1 MPKQKVYIDMT
12 QTCREKIT
20 GWERF
25 AITLEDMLLSNPSAN
40 FDLSFLRFEKN
51 SSGRIDYLTNQLAW
65 YFRDAKN
72 GVIENDIF
80 HSGALPPPKGDFK
93 KTWTIHDDIIL
104 GGHKEYARS
113 GAVIWNTLGKKALKD
128 TNIFITP
135 TKYVA
140 SELMNLG
147 IPSSKI
153 EIISPA
159 ITEFKASP
167 TKPTK
172 FNGVKGEESPI
183 DGKFA
188 IIVGSIEKRKNPVFA
203 ANLALK
209 CGVTPVLVGG
219 FANLEAED
227 FPLGTL
233 FTGRC
238 SDSELLWLYENAEV
252 LITASFYEG
261 VNLPIFEALN
271 LGTKVVASDI
281 GVHKELTKGMV
292 QLFPFDLEEASKVL
306 RAVINSEFTGRVEL
320 PTPEQITKCYYD
332 VWDSLK

>member
-1 MPKQKVYIDMT
+1 MPKQKVFIDMT

-40 FDLSFLRFEKN
+40 LDLSFLRFEKN
-51 SSGRIDYLTNQLAW
+51 SSGRIDYLANQLTW
-65 YFRDAKN
+65 YFKDAKN
-72 GVIENDIF
+72 GIADNDIF
-80 HSGALPPPKGDFK
+80 HSGALPPPKGKFK

-113 GAVIWNTLGKKALKD
+113 GAVIWNTLAKKALKD
-128 TNIFITP
+128 TNMFITP

-140 SELMNLG
+140 SELMVLG

-159 ITEFKASP
+159 IMQFKAAP
-167 TKPTK
+167 TKVVRFT
-172 FNGVKGEESPI
+172 GVKGEESFL
-183 DGKFA
+183 DGEFA
-188 IIVGSIEKRKNPVFA
+188 IIVGSIETRKNPVFA

-219 FANLEAED
+219 FANLVAED
-227 FPLGTL
+227 FPPVTL
-233 FTGRC
+233 FAWRC

-252 LITASFYEG
+252 LVTASFYEG

-281 GVHKELTKGMV
+281 GVHRELTNGMV

-306 RAVINSEFTGRVEL
+306 KVVLNSEFKGKVEL
-320 PTPEQITKCYYD
+320 PTSEQITKNYYE
-332 VWDSLK
+332 VWDSLE

>member
-1 MPKQKVYIDMT
+1 MPKKKVFIDMT

-25 AITLEDMLLSNPSAN
+25 AITLEEMMLCNPSEN
-40 FDLSFLRFEKN
+40 LDLSFLRFEKN
-51 SSGRIDYLTNQLAW
+51 SSGRIDYLTKQLTW
-65 YFRDAKN
+65 YFKDARK
-72 GVIENDIF
+72 GVEENDIF
-80 HSGALPPPKGDFK
+80 HSGALPPPKGKFK

-104 GGHKEYARS
+104 GGHKEYARP
-113 GAVIWNTLGKKALKD
+113 GAMVWNTLARNALKD
-128 TNIFITP
+128 TNKFITP

-147 IPSSKI
+147 IPSTKI

-159 ITEFKASP
+159 IAIFKTAP
-167 TKPTK
+167 VRVVNFT
-172 FNGVKGEESPI
+172 GVKGEKKFL

-188 IIVGSIEKRKNPVFA
+188 IIVGSIERRKNPVFA

-209 CGVTPVLVGG
+209 CGVTPVIVGG
-219 FANLEAED
+219 FANLVAED
-227 FPLGTL
+227 FPPGTL

-281 GVHKELTKGMV
+281 GVHRELTNGMV
-292 QLFPFDLEEASKVL
+292 QLFPFDIEEASKVL
-306 RAVINSEFTGRVEL
+306 KVVLNSEFKGKVEL
-320 PTPEQITKCYYD
+320 PTSEQITKNYYE